1 MIKNYLK
8 VAWRNLFRNKV
19 QSFINIA
26 GLSVGLACSLLILL
40 WVQNEESIDAF
51 HSDRLYR
58 VIGLLYNNHKLSG
71 TYDMPGIL
79 SGELKRVIPEVQYA
93 TSMGFGETS
102 TFRAGDKILK
112 IQGNSAGAD
121 FFNMFNFRLLEGT
134 PQTALNTPSSLAI
147 SRKMAEQFFGSA
159 HNAIGK
165 TLLYQNNKNF
175 TVTAVFENL
184 PKNVSQTFE
193 YLTNWETFLDNN
205 PWARNMGNVGPAAYI
220 TLRKDANES
229 LVDKKLTHFYDLYGR
244 IDRKTNPF
252 YVDLGIQPYAESYL
266 HNNTES
272 GRPNG
277 GRIEYVHIFSI
288 IAVFILL
295 IACINFM
302 NLSTARSL
310 KRAREVG
317 VRKAIGAVRLS
328 LIGQFISESLLT
340 TALAV
345 VISLGIVVLML
356 PIFNQVTQKQVAL
369 PFHQF
374 SFWLQLAGITLI
386 TGLISGSYP
395 ALFLSSFNP
404 VKVLK
409 GSLKLDSTTTI
420 FRKGLVVFQFVLS
433 VILIT
438 GTIIISRQM
447 NYIQSKNLGYDKEN
461 LISVTMEGELGAKY
475 NVFKDELLKRT
486 DIKSVSR
493 ITTEPA
499 DIYGSTGAVRWT
511 GKDTTKVTMFTTV
524 GIGYD
529 FLQTMQI
536 KLVAGRAFSKDYS
549 TDTANYI
556 LNETAVRETGYKDPI
571 GQPFSLFGRRGKI
584 VGVVSDFH
592 FHSMHT
598 QIGPIVFRSAEKEQG
613 PILIRTQPGKSRE
626 AIVGIESL
634 CKVLNPA
641 FPPSYYFVDEQYQK
655 LYQSEQIVNKLSNAF
670 AFLAIFISCLGLLG
684 LAMFTAE
691 QRLKE
696 IGIRKV
702 LGASVR
708 SLFGL
713 LSQEFLVL
721 VVIALLIATPVT
733 WYAMNKWLQSFAY
746 RAPLQWWVFAVS
758 GVLIM
763 LIALATVSFQAIKA
777 ALVNPIK
784 SLRSE

>member
-8 VAWRNLFRNKV
+8 VAWRNLFRNKA

-58 VIGLLYNNHKLSG
+58 VISLMYNNHKVSG
-71 TYDMPGIL
+71 TYNTPGVL
-79 SGELKRVIPEVQYA
+79 SPELKRLIPEVEYA
-93 TSMGFGETS
+93 TGMGFGETS
-102 TFRAGDKILK
+102 TFRAGGKILK

-121 FFNMFNFRLLEGT
+121 FFKMFNYKLLEGT
-134 PQTALNTPSSLAI
+134 PQSALNTPSSLAI
-147 SRKMAEQFFGSA
+147 SRKMAEEFFGSA

-165 TLLYQNNKNF
+165 NLLYQNSKNF

-193 YLTNWETFLDNN
+193 FLTNWEAFLDNN
-205 PWARNMGNVGPAAYI
+205 QWAREMGNMGPPTFI
-220 TLRKDANES
+220 TLRKDANAV
-229 LVDKKLTHFYDLYGR
+229 LVDKKLAHFYDLLGH
-244 IDRKTNPF
+244 IDRKTSSF
-252 YVDLGIQPYAESYL
+252 YVDLGIQSYIESYL
-266 HNNTES
+266 HNNLEN
-272 GRPNG
+272 GRPDG

-317 VRKAIGAVRLS
+317 VRKAIGALRSS
-328 LIGQFISESLLT
+328 LIGQFISESLVT
-340 TALAV
+340 TAFAV
-345 VISLGIVVLML
+345 AISLGIVVLVL
-356 PIFNQVTQKQVAL
+356 PVFNQITQKQIDL
-369 PFHQF
+369 PFNQL
-374 SFWLQLAGITLI
+374 SFWLQLVGITLV

-409 GSLKLDSTTTI
+409 GALKLDSTTTI

-447 NYIQSKNLGYDKEN
+447 DYIQSKNLGYDKEN
-461 LISVTMEGELGAKY
+461 LIMVTMEGDLGAKY
-475 NVFKDELLKRT
+475 DIFKNELLKQT
-486 DIKSVSR
+486 GIKSVSH
-493 ITTEPA
+493 ITTAPT
-499 DIYGSTGAVRWT
+499 DIYGSTAAVGWT
-511 GKDTTKVTMFTTV
+511 GKDMAKSVMFTNV

-529 FLQTMQI
+529 FLQTMQM
-536 KLVAGRAFSKDYS
+536 KLVAGRAFSKDYP

-556 LNETAVRETGYKDPI
+556 LNQTAVKETGYKDPI
-571 GQPFSLFGRRGKI
+571 GQPFILLGRRGKI

-598 QIGPIVFRSAEKEQG
+598 QIGPMIFRSAEKEPG

-626 AIVGIESL
+626 AIASIERL
-634 CKVLNPA
+634 CKELNPA
-641 FPPSYYFVDEQYQK
+641 FPPSYSFVDEEYQK
-655 LYQSEQIVNKLSNAF
+655 LYNSEQIINKLSDAF
-670 AFLAIFISCLGLLG
+670 AFLAMFISCLGLLG

-691 QRLKE
+691 QRIKE

-702 LGASVR
+702 LGASIS
-708 SLFGL
+708 SLFRL

-721 VVIALLIATPVT
+721 IVIALLIAIPIT
-733 WYAMNKWLQSFAY
+733 WYSMDKWLQSFVY
-746 RAPLQWWVFAVS
+746 RAPLQWWVFAMS
-758 GVLIM
+758 GILIV